1 MNDIDNSLI
10 LGIIGTAGRK
20 QAHRFMTPDN
30 YNLMLEESKKI
41 ISKFGFKTVV
51 SGGAAFSDHI
61 AVSLFNNNLVDN
73 LILMLPDSF
82 DIKAQQYRVGHY
94 GNIANELHREF
105 SHQCQI
111 NSLQDIQRA
120 IENGAIIPD
129 KVESSPGFLTRN
141 SWIAE
146 KCTHLLAFT
155 SGKALNQTVSEIG
168 YNTEIHDYI
177 IKDNG
182 TKDTWRK
189 ASQKYRIVIS
199 IDCLISEKKMNPS
212 LQGSLN
218 LI

>member
-20 QAHRFMTPDN
+20 QAHRFMTAEN
-30 YNLMLEESKKI
+30 YNLMLKESEKI

-61 AVSLFNNNLVDN
+61 AVSLFNNNIVDN
-73 LILMLPDSF
+73 LILMLPDGF
-82 DIKAQQYRVGHY
+82 DMDSQEYKIGHY
-94 GNIANELHREF
+94 GNIANDLHQEF
-105 SHQCQI
+105 NRQCKI
-111 NSLQDIQRA
+111 NSLQEICKA

-146 KCTHLLAFT
+146 TCTHLLAFT

-168 YNTEIHDYI
+168 YNTNIQDNV

-199 IDCLISEKKMNPS
+199 IDCLVSEHTMKPLS
-212 LQGSLN
+212 QGSLN